1 MKKIINFKN
10 ILFILLFIF
19 ITISLAS
26 CGSTSTSTKA
36 KSTADSSTINDV
48 VETNGRNVIY
58 RISYDYEGKEMK
70 NTIRDIKNKIIEFDG
85 YISESR
91 NQEDYSTYSYKVPTD
106 KVNEL
111 LDYIDSVDGFYNK
124 IITTV
129 DVTSTYSSVNSALE
143 RLNAKKKIYEDELSN
158 TNLTTDE
165 KIKYINLIESIDYE
179 IEEYYSR
186 KDRLEGELNYST
198 LTISYR
204 LDKSGEWAKDFGNV
218 MLHLLKFIGITA
230 AISAPFVIA
239 GGIVFIV
246 LKKKKIKN
254 EKGIE

>member
-1 MKKIINFKN
+1 MKKILNFKN

-26 CGSTSTSTKA
+26 CRSTSSE
-36 KSTADSSTINDV
+36 KSYSKSSEINDV

-70 NTIRDIKNKIIEFDG
+70 NTIRDIKNKIIEFNG

-158 TNLTTDE
+158 ANLTTDE

-218 MLHLLKFIGITA
+218 MLHLLKFIGITV

>member
-1 MKKIINFKN
+1 MKKILNFKN

-26 CGSTSTSTKA
+26 CGSTSSE
-36 KSTADSSTINDV
+36 KSSSKSSEINDV

-111 LDYIDSVDGFYNK
+111 LDYIDSVDGFCNK

-158 TNLTTDE
+158 ANLTTDE

-218 MLHLLKFIGITA
+218 MLHLLKFIGITV

>member
-1 MKKIINFKN
+1 MKKILNFKN

-26 CGSTSTSTKA
+26 CGSTYSE
-36 KSTADSSTINDV
+36 KSSAYSSAINDV

-204 LDKSGEWAKDFGNV
+204 LDESGEWAKDFGNV
-218 MLHLLKFIGITA
+218 MLHLLKFIGITV

-254 EKGIE
+254 EKGIK